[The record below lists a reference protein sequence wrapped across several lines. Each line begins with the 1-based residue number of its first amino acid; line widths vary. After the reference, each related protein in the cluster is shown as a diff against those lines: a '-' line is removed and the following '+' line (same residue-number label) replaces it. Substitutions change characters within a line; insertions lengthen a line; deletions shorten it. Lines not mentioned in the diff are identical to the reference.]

1 MKNPNS
7 RPIRMLP
14 HLGAAQRMQ
23 TLVSHCFMC
32 CAISCLISSGALAQ
46 VKTESTPLDPWQPGQ
61 LSTPLTQNDPHNDVR
76 KLLRQAKFAQALAL
90 VDKAL
95 LKNPRDPQMRFWQG
109 YVYERTGNPN
119 LAMPV
124 YLALT
129 QEYPE
134 LAEPHNNLGVLYAA
148 QGDYEKARSALEAA
162 LRSNPNYATAHE
174 NLGDVLLASA
184 KQAYVRAQQLNEK
197 NTAQNQQLRQKI
209 DSLQPTLQRIENKP

>member
-1 MKNPNS
+1 MKNPNATTPAL
-7 RPIRMLP
+7 RL
-14 HLGAAQRMQ
+14 LGLTARQMQ
-23 TLVSHCFMC
+23 TLVSSRVIG
-32 CAISCLISSGALAQ
+32 CALACLIGSTSMAQ
-46 VKTESTPLDPWQPGQ
+46 VKTETSILDPWQPGQ
-61 LSTPLTQNDPHNDVR
+61 LINPITQNDPHNDVR
-76 KLLRQAKFAQALAL
+76 KLLRQSKYAQALSL

-109 YVYERTGNPN
+109 FIYERTGNPN
-119 LAMPV
+119 MALPV

-148 QGDYEKARSALEAA
+148 QGDYEKARASLEAA

-184 KQAYVRAQQLNEK
+184 KQSFLRAQQLGNK
-197 NTAQNQQLRQKI
+197 SAALTQKI
-209 DSLQPTLQRIENKP
+209 ESLKPTLQGIENKP